1 MDDQAKKL
9 IAFHLG
15 YLLTPFE
22 SESVKIDPYIKSRLD
37 NLSEGEQIRIV
48 GDLNNATST
57 DAISTEQ
64 VISYSEPVATRNSLL
79 GRCIEV
85 YNKLV
90 ERSNLQ
96 GEATNIRRKIIQRCR
111 TNNTRQLERQ
121 YLISLELLSSS
132 IGMMGSYQI

>member
-22 SESVKIDPYIKSRLD
+22 AQSVEIEPNIKSRLD
-37 NLSEGEQIRIV
+37 NLSEGEQRRLV
-48 GDLNNATST
+48 GDLNNA
-57 DAISTEQ
+57 ISTEQ
-64 VISYSEPVATRNSLL
+64 VVSYSEPVATRNSLL
-79 GRCIEV
+79 GRCIEA

-96 GEATNIRRKIIQRCR
+96 GEATDIRRKIIQRCR
-111 TNNTRQLERQ
+111 TNSTREHERQ
-121 YLISLELLSSS
+121 YLMSLELLSQS